1 MSELTILSEAE
12 QDAVKYI
19 DPKESFEAEAI
30 KKAQMELAKEL
41 RDYEAMNEAF
51 LAWVYQRFRTTE
63 LIQPNI
69 EQGGYRHGEQ
79 SQGNDIVTLT
89 DYGFTKMQW
98 HRRTQELQAK
108 ETIDAY
114 VAGCV
119 ENQQQPTLYGL
130 IKFATPPREQ
140 EKVDIPR
147 MWGHLPKEQ
156 VVLILIMDSILNV
169 YNSVED
175 GKEFLSNLAVL
186 MTDTIGQA
194 ALGVVPEYTEPW
206 AFARPALDGYNSS
219 FETDLRV
226 AVTHS
231 AFDTLGKEDPVISM
245 ESLFY
250 VTEHALDIYL
260 KKCKNRCT
268 P

>member
-69 EQGGYRHGEQ
+69 LHGSLDGY
-79 SQGNDIVTLT
+79 GNHDVTLE

-98 HRRTQELQAK
+98 QRRKKELEAK
-108 ETIDAY
+108 ATVDAY
-114 VAGCV
+114 IAECV